1 MNRVM
6 TDIHKR
12 PAGLAN
18 YLALARFD
26 HATKHVFILPGI
38 GLAWTLR
45 GIQTPSIAYSLA
57 VGLIAAICI
66 ASANYVINEYLDRE
80 FDQHHPTKSARNAVQ
95 TVMNWR
101 VIVALWVAFLTVG
114 LAAAALGGLA
124 MFLIA
129 AAFAAQGIVYN
140 VRPLRTKEV
149 AYLDVLSEAVNNSFR
164 LMIGWVIVDP
174 NTLPPAS
181 IILAFWF
188 GGAFLMAA
196 KRMSEYREIVASHGK
211 DLLVRYR
218 KSFANYTESGL
229 TASTVCYALLSVAF
243 TVVFL
248 VKYRIEYLLCVP
260 FIVALFTQYL
270 ALAMRPA
277 STAQAPE
284 NLFRERRLL
293 AVAAALAITFAVMT
307 FVDLPML
314 DTLAS
319 QSYIE
324 LS

>member
-1 MNRVM
+1 MNRVLAD
-6 TDIHKR
+6 TDKR

-38 GLAWTLR
+38 GLALTLR
-45 GIQTPSIAYSLA
+45 GIQTPSLAFSVA
-57 VGLIAAICI
+57 VGLIAAISI

-95 TVMNWR
+95 TVMDWR

-181 IILAFWF
+181 IILASICCVFRSSWCCSRSTWRLRCDPLPRPRPPRTCSAS
-188 GGAFLMAA
+188 GGC
-196 KRMSEYREIVASHGK
+196 SPS
-211 DLLVRYR
+211 
-218 KSFANYTESGL
+218 
-229 TASTVCYALLSVAF
+229 
-243 TVVFL
+243 
-248 VKYRIEYLLCVP
+248 
-260 FIVALFTQYL
+260 
-270 ALAMRPA
+270 
-277 STAQAPE
+277 
-284 NLFRERRLL
+284 RRRWRSRS
-293 AVAAALAITFAVMT
+293 
-307 FVDLPML
+307 P
-314 DTLAS
+314 
-319 QSYIE
+319 
-324 LS
+324 